1 MATDLAI
8 QVNIPPFDSV
18 QEARR
23 IDRYRGIDIENDKAK
38 EKAKAECE
46 QGIGIGRI
54 QYTSLVTYKEIER
67 DLPFLP
73 QDIME
78 VIAMF
83 CYNIDT
89 LLKLAIFFPYLVK
102 QIKDR
107 NLAESM
113 PVRIPDCI
121 DDIIN
126 WENLIN
132 SDNNMQIFKM
142 RRSNIF
148 EYFKNIMSIY
158 LPNTWLYFIINS
170 GSNFHKTY
178 NGIEITKYVISCLSN
193 KELRTLSYK
202 VLAYIVKYNIYLYND
217 KLTNLIYQRLSQY
230 FSESKKD
237 KEKDKNK
244 ISLITLI
251 TAKQKDNVKYDNPKA
266 ILILLSNMSHNY
278 INLSAVIISA
288 LTIYNRH
295 ILNILLENNKLNEL
309 NGFDVME
316 ISQFIVFN
324 PLDDYLL
331 VKMFKYYF
339 ELISFDNDPYNC
351 MSHIFELA
359 INNKNHHIIIMIYDI
374 EKHKQAI
381 SKLIIDINTND
392 FYNKNNCENLKYLLL
407 YCKNLDLSLL
417 SWSTPN
423 TFTHFHLEYHHDLQ
437 TLNAYILLFEN
448 AKLYDA
454 NLDNMDRHLL
464 LKIYNYFNKYY
475 IVNKLHI
482 TTSKVYPELYAAG
495 IDISIIKEHLH
506 YLFNDLTD
514 YFTLI
519 NKCKYIMKLS
529 DIKFIKSSSN
539 IKNRTKSLR
548 NKSIYLYNI
557 YTFILKHKL
566 YYSIQLNN
574 FITSVSIHLLHLL
587 KRNDNNMDSKL
598 IEIIEKC
605 ISIDQSV
612 GEVS

>member
-1 MATDLAI
+1 MAIDL
-8 QVNIPPFDSV
+8 VNIPPFDSV

-23 IDRYRGIDIENDKAK
+23 IDIYRYTRIEIENDKAK
-38 EKAKAECE
+38 AERQ
-46 QGIGIGRI
+46 QGIGRN
-54 QYTSLVTYKEIER
+54 QYKELVKYKEIER

-78 VIAMF
+78 IIAMY

-89 LLKLAIFFPYLVK
+89 LIKLAIFFPYLVK
-102 QIKDR
+102 QIKYR

-132 SDNNMQIFKM
+132 SDNIMQIFKM
-142 RRSNIF
+142 KRSNIF
-148 EYFKNIMSIY
+148 DYFKNIMSIY

-170 GSNFHKTY
+170 GSNFHKTD
-178 NGIEITKYVISCLSN
+178 NGIKITKYVISCLSN
-193 KELRTLSYK
+193 KQLRELSYK

-217 KLTNLIYQRLSQY
+217 KLTNLIYQRLSRY
-230 FSESKKD
+230 FSESKND
-237 KEKDKNK
+237 KDKNK

-251 TAKQKDNVKYDNPKA
+251 TAKDKDKVKYDNPKA
-266 ILILLSNMSHNY
+266 ILILLSNMSHNS
-278 INLSAVIISA
+278 INLSEIIISA
-288 LTIYNRH
+288 LTIYNIH
-295 ILNILLENNKLNEL
+295 ILNILLENNKLTSL
-309 NGFDVME
+309 NGFDAME

-339 ELISFDNDPYNC
+339 ELISFDNNPYNC
-351 MSHIFELA
+351 MRHIFELA

-381 SKLIIDINTND
+381 SKLIININTND

-423 TFTHFHLEYHHDLQ
+423 TFTHFHLEYHNDLQ
-437 TLNAYILLFEN
+437 ILNAYILLFEN

-482 TTSKVYPELYAAG
+482 TTLKVYPELDTAG

-519 NKCKYIMKLS
+519 NKCKYIMRLS

-539 IKNRTKSLR
+539 IKNRTKSLL
-548 NKSIYLYNI
+548 NKSKYLYNI

-566 YYSIQLNN
+566 YYSLQLNN
-574 FITSVSIHLLHLL
+574 FITSVSIHLIHVL
-587 KRNDNNMDSKL
+587 KHNDNNMDRQL

>member
-1 MATDLAI
+1 
-8 QVNIPPFDSV
+8 
-18 QEARR
+18 
-23 IDRYRGIDIENDKAK
+23 
-38 EKAKAECE
+38 
-46 QGIGIGRI
+46 
-54 QYTSLVTYKEIER
+54 
-67 DLPFLP
+67 
-73 QDIME
+73 
-78 VIAMF
+78 
-83 CYNIDT
+83 
-89 LLKLAIFFPYLVK
+89 
-102 QIKDR
+102 
-107 NLAESM
+107 
-113 PVRIPDCI
+113 
-121 DDIIN
+121 
-126 WENLIN
+126 
-132 SDNNMQIFKM
+132 
-142 RRSNIF
+142 
-148 EYFKNIMSIY
+148 
-158 LPNTWLYFIINS
+158 
-170 GSNFHKTY
+170 
-178 NGIEITKYVISCLSN
+178 
-193 KELRTLSYK
+193 
-202 VLAYIVKYNIYLYND
+202 
-217 KLTNLIYQRLSQY
+217 
-230 FSESKKD
+230 
-237 KEKDKNK
+237 
-244 ISLITLI
+244 
-251 TAKQKDNVKYDNPKA
+251 
-266 ILILLSNMSHNY
+266 
-278 INLSAVIISA
+278 
-288 LTIYNRH
+288 
-295 ILNILLENNKLNEL
+295 
-309 NGFDVME
+309 
-316 ISQFIVFN
+316 
-324 PLDDYLL
+324 
-331 VKMFKYYF
+331 
-339 ELISFDNDPYNC
+339 
-351 MSHIFELA
+351 
-359 INNKNHHIIIMIYDI
+359 MIYDI